1 MREIMEPCQAKPSE
15 PSYIIYVCAC
25 VRTGFTTR
33 DMKKNE
39 KQLHNGW
46 VVFNDC
52 EVYPEFVLQY
62 ESPGR
67 CLLREL
73 LAPLINRVVDNDAEE
88 EED

>member
-1 MREIMEPCQAKPSE
+1 M
-15 PSYIIYVCAC
+15 CAW
-25 VRTGFTTR
+25 VHTGVTTR
-33 DMKKNE
+33 DTEKND
-39 KQLHNGW
+39 KQLHNEW

-73 LAPLINRVVDNDAEE
+73 LAPLINCVIGNDAEE